1 MTGLQRIYYYFTL
14 AIFRILTLLPLKLLF
29 LISEI
34 VTFFVYHIIGYRKNV
49 VFGNLQKSFPEKD
62 KKEIKHIARK
72 YYRHL
77 SVMIVENI
85 FLRFVTKNNFNHR
98 IILENPEVFDGLY
111 KQGKNAIVM
120 LGHLGNWEFAGGL
133 TRILPFNGV
142 AVYKQLSS
150 PAFDKIYF
158 DIRKRLGVQPV
169 EMNNILRKVIELNK
183 QPNPYLL
190 FMVADQAPS
199 DNKNNH
205 WITFLNQETDVYLGS
220 EKMAKKFDM
229 PVVYLEIIRHKK
241 GIYRFTPQIITTTP
255 KKAAPFEITEKYFKL
270 LQQSIIN
277 SPRYW
282 LWSHKRWKHKRG
294 I

>member
-255 KKAAPFEITEKYFKL
+255 KQVAPFEITEKYFKL